1 MSDFLI
7 ATDCGADLP
16 EDYLKENNISCSNLT
31 YTICGKTYGG
41 RGEQLPYK
49 EFYSLMRAGNL
60 PKTSQVNPDE
70 AKESLL
76 ELMKENKKI
85 LVLAFSSGLSGT
97 YNSFR
102 IAAEEIMEE
111 DKDAEIKVVDSKCA
125 SLGQGLFVYKVVE
138 KAKTGA
144 SFEETFKYAE
154 EIAPKCV
161 HVFTVDDLNHLYR
174 GGRVTK
180 TAAFFGTVLNI
191 KPVLHVDDDGHL
203 IPLMKERG
211 RKKSLLKLVDL
222 MGEQM
227 GSYKDKNDIVFIS
240 HGDCIEDAEYVRDEI
255 KSRFGIEKFLINN
268 IGPVIGAQ
276 AGPGTIALFFM
287 GDVR

>member
-1 MSDFLI
+1 MRDFLI

-16 EDYLKENNISCSNLT
+16 EDYLKENSISCSNLT

-70 AKESLL
+70 ARESLL

-111 DKDAEIKVVDSKCA
+111 EADYEEENEDDD
-125 SLGQGLFVYKVVE
+125 Y
-138 KAKTGA
+138 
-144 SFEETFKYAE
+144 EETEDPYDWRAD
-154 EIAPKCV
+154 I
-161 HVFTVDDLNHLYR
+161 
-174 GGRVTK
+174 
-180 TAAFFGTVLNI
+180 
-191 KPVLHVDDDGHL
+191 DDDGDY
-203 IPLMKERG
+203 E
-211 RKKSLLKLVDL
+211 S
-222 MGEQM
+222 E
-227 GSYKDKNDIVFIS
+227 
-240 HGDCIEDAEYVRDEI
+240 
-255 KSRFGIEKFLINN
+255 
-268 IGPVIGAQ
+268 
-276 AGPGTIALFFM
+276 AGYWQ
-287 GDVR
+287 D